1 MIDWQPSAS
10 IATLQQRAH
19 ILHQIRQFFHER
31 AIMEVETPLL
41 CQHTVTDPYIDSFA
55 IANHQPPYY
64 LQTSPEY
71 AMKRLLAAGSGPIY
85 QISKAF
91 RQEEQGSLHNP
102 EFTLLEWYRPDF
114 DHHAL
119 MDEIDA
125 LLQRLLKTPAAEK
138 VSYRDLFLM
147 HLDID
152 PHNCNPDLLL
162 HLVQQRVELSTTTGL
177 TDDDCL
183 NLLLTHVIEPT
194 LGHKAPVFIYDYPA
208 SQAALAKIRQ
218 GSPSVA
224 ERFELYID
232 GIELANGFHELQDA
246 NEQYHRFNQD
256 LTIRRKL
263 NKASPTIDRR
273 FIASLEAGLPDC
285 SGVALGL
292 DRLIMLACKHSTV
305 NTSISFDWQRC

>member
-55 IANHQPPYY
+55 IADHQPPYY

-71 AMKRLLAAGSGPIY
+71 SMKRLLAAGSGPIY

-91 RQEEQGSLHNP
+91 RREEQGSLHNP
-102 EFTLLEWYRPDF
+102 EFTLLEWYRPGFTHLD
-114 DHHAL
+114 L
-119 MDEIDA
+119 IDEIDTF
-125 LLQRLLKTPAAEK
+125 LQTLIQSKPAQK
-138 VSYRDLFLM
+138 ITYHDLFDT
-147 HLDID
+147 HFAIN
-152 PHNCNPDLLL
+152 PHTCSLESL
-162 HLVQQRVELSTTTGL
+162 HQCVAEHINAPSL
-177 TDDDCL
+177 TSLNRDDCL

-194 LGHKAPVFIYDYPA
+194 LGIQSPTFIYDYPA
-208 SQAALAKIRQ
+208 SQAALAQIRK

-224 ERFELYID
+224 ERFELYIN

-246 NEQYHRFNQD
+246 DEQYHRFQQD
-256 LTIRRKL
+256 LQNRQQL
-263 NKASPTIDRR
+263 NKALPKIDQR
-273 FIASLEAGLPDC
+273 FITALQAGLPAC
-285 SGVALGL
+285 AGVALGI
-292 DRLIMLACKHSTV
+292 DRLVTLACSHDALSE
-305 NTSISFDWQRC
+305 SLSFDWPRA

>member
-119 MDEIDA
+119 MDETDA

-152 PHNCNPDLLL
+152 PHNCNLDLLL

-177 TDDDCL
+177 TGDDCL
-183 NLLLTHVIEPT
+183 NLLLTHVIEPS
-194 LGHKAPVFIYDYPA
+194 LGHKTPVFIYDYPA

-246 NEQYHRFNQD
+246 NEQYHRFNRD

-292 DRLIMLACKHSTV
+292 DRLIMLACKHSAV

>member
-152 PHNCNPDLLL
+152 PHNCDPDSLL

-177 TDDDCL
+177 TGDDCL